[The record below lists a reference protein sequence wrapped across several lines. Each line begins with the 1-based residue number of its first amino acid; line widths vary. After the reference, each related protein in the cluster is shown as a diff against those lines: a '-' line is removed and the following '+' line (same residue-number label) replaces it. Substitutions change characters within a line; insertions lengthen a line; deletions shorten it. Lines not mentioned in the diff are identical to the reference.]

1 MFSDE
6 EQFLKRMLQM
16 IINNIAPF
24 IIGREQEKQLT
35 KILKAMKI
43 IDRRYFVEKEE
54 EAYFDSAMPI
64 GQGQT
69 ISQPSTVARMLLLAE
84 LKKGQNVLEIG
95 SGSGWD
101 ASLIAYLVWPGHVL
115 STEIIPELTEKAR
128 KNFQNLEKNITPE
141 NKERIRNV
149 EFKTYNILKERTQKK
164 IDRVIITAGI
174 TEAQEAFMKD
184 FAEKTLNKNGIL
196 LCPYTSGPIIILKKE
211 DGKIIKSYTTE
222 YYAFV
227 PLIFDDLKR

>member
-6 EQFLKRMLQM
+6 EQSLKRMIQM

-24 IIGREQEKQLT
+24 IIDREQEKQLT
-35 KILKAMKI
+35 KILEAMKV

-54 EAYFDSAMPI
+54 AAYFDSAMPI

-84 LKKGQNVLEIG
+84 LKKGQHVLEIG
-95 SGSGWD
+95 SGSGWN

-128 KNFQNLEKNITPE
+128 NNFQNLEKTITPE
-141 NKERIRNV
+141 NKKRIRNV
-149 EFKTYNILKERTQKK
+149 EFKTYNVLKERTQKK
-164 IDRVIITAGI
+164 FDRVIITAGI
-174 TEAQEAFMKD
+174 TEAQEVFMKD

-196 LCPYTSGPIIILKKE
+196 LCPYISGPIIILKKE

-227 PLIFDDLKR
+227 SLLFD